1 MSTRRVR
8 RWERQEIHQVT
19 RQWVQENCQN
29 VTARD
34 LHLGKML
41 LKRRIMRRDQ
51 IQFLHPGFRDLAN
64 PEVQVNRRL
73 RVLYDCHF
81 IDRAFPAIAPGTG
94 SSQAVVALDRAGAI
108 MLEAPFKR
116 VIRHQ
121 RDGKGN
127 IQRILPPDYRHTLA
141 IHDFEI
147 SLLKHCF
154 ATGTELL
161 RWRIEYENQRRFVFN
176 GEHVIR
182 PDGFGI
188 VRLPNG
194 KGKAFFFEYDTGTE
208 DYRCRNSFKR
218 LTAKLKAY
226 AAYRDSGVWLQEDW
240 GRMLKE
246 FPLLLFLTEDK
257 KRIEPLKEIAATM
270 RLVCLISLFGE
281 KENILSSITFK

>member
-1 MSTRRVR
+1 MSERRLK
-8 RWERQEIHQVT
+8 RWERQEVHQVT

-34 LHLGKML
+34 LHLGRML

-51 IQFLHPGFRDLAN
+51 VQVLHPGFRDLAN

-81 IDRAFPAIAPGTG
+81 IDRTFPQVAPGTG
-94 SSQAVVALDRAGAI
+94 SSQAIVALDRAGAI
-108 MLEAPFKR
+108 MVGMPFKR

-121 RDGKGN
+121 RDIKGN
-127 IQRILPPDYRHTLA
+127 IQRILPLDYRHTLA

-147 SLLKHCF
+147 SLLQHCF

-161 RWRIEYENQRRFVFN
+161 RWRIEHENQRRFMF
-176 GEHVIR
+176 GQEYVIR

-194 KGKAFFFEYDTGTE
+194 KGKAFLFEYDTGTE
-208 DYRCRNSFKR
+208 DQRCRTTFKR

-246 FPLLLFLTEDK
+246 FPPLIFLTEDK

-270 RLVCLISLFGE
+270 RLVCLIGLSGE
-281 KENILSSITFK
+281 EENILPSILK